1 MLSTGPQPATR
12 SAPASAHRPPQ
23 GPPRRPRTDVIVV
36 GAGLAGLA
44 AAHHI
49 LASGLTVT
57 VLEASRRPGG
67 RMATDTVDGFRLD
80 HGPQLLNTAYPELG
94 RTPALSGLPLAP
106 LAPGALVRIAGR
118 NHRVGRPRGPRGTYG
133 AAPAPLGSAL
143 DKARLGAMLNRLAAT
158 APARL
163 AGRAETT
170 AAHALTTR
178 GLAPRTVDGFLR
190 PLLAAL
196 LCDPELGTSS
206 RVADLVLRGY
216 ATGRVC
222 LPVAGASSLP
232 ERLAAGLPPD
242 TIRFGTRA
250 TEVAANA
257 VRTEDG
263 ELACRGVVVATD
275 ARSAGHL
282 LPGLRVPAFHQVT
295 VVHHAA
301 PRPPLRE
308 GVLVLDG
315 DRLGP
320 VSHSLPASE
329 VDPTRAP
336 AGRALI
342 TSVVLGPP
350 PDGADDDKT
359 VRAHLAELYQTSTDG
374 WELLAVRTDPDAVP
388 AMPVPHDLRRPVRLL
403 AGLYVCGGHRTTST
417 VQGALLS
424 GRRAA
429 EAAVRDLARGLS
441 AGRPAAGMPERA
453 GKPQEAAG
461 PGDKPHEAERAGRRE
476 EAVA

>member
-1 MLSTGPQPATR
+1 M
-12 SAPASAHRPPQ
+12 
-23 GPPRRPRTDVIVV
+23 

-44 AAHHI
+44 AAHHM

-80 HGPQLLNTAYPELG
+80 HGPQLLNTAYPELD
-94 RTPALSGLPLAP
+94 RTPGLRGLPLAP
-106 LAPGALVRIAGR
+106 LAPGALVRVAGR
-118 NHRVGRPRGPRGTYG
+118 SHRIGRPRGHG
-133 AAPAPLGSAL
+133 PAPGPFTSPFASPLASPL
-143 DKARLGAMLNRLAAT
+143 DKARLGAALGRLAGT

-163 AGRAETT
+163 AARTETT
-170 AAHALTTR
+170 AAQALPER
-178 GLAPRTVDGFLR
+178 GFAPRTVDGYLR

-216 ATGRVC
+216 ARGRVC
-222 LPVAGASSLP
+222 LPVAGAASVP
-232 ERLAAGLPPD
+232 ERLAAGLPPG

-250 TEVAANA
+250 TEVAVNA

-263 ELACRGVVVATD
+263 AELPCRGVVVATD
-275 ARSAGHL
+275 ARSAGEL

-329 VDPTRAP
+329 IDPTRAP
-336 AGRALI
+336 AGRSLI

-350 PDGADDDKT
+350 PDDDGKA
-359 VRAHLAELYQTSTDG
+359 VRAHLAELYETSTDE
-374 WELLAVRTDPDAVP
+374 WELLAVRTDPRAVP
-388 AMPVPHDLRRPVRLL
+388 AMPVPHDLRRPARLL
-403 AGLYVCGGHRTTST
+403 AGLYVCGDHRTTST

-429 EAAVRDLARGLS
+429 EAAVRDLVRDAS
-441 AGRPAAGMPERA
+441 APPPESGESRPPGTPPRSEDAGGREE
-453 GKPQEAAG
+453 EAA
-461 PGDKPHEAERAGRRE
+461 
-476 EAVA
+476 